1 MYDWELTLDLTNTVW
16 QSDWNGDEVG
26 YPEVEVVGLYMQER
40 DDAVYYFYIDVEN
53 NRLLEFWVDPDS
65 LEEN

>member
-1 MYDWELTLDLTNTVW
+1 MYDFELTFTLADTVW

-26 YPEVEVVGLYMQER
+26 YPEVGVVGLYMQVR
-40 DDAVYYFYIDVEN
+40 DDATYYFYIDTEN

-65 LEEN
+65 LEE